1 MDMKK
6 SLLFNSVVCTSLFLM
21 ILLTNNLIAQVNIPD
36 ITGTKDVEFDLA
48 CKITLI
54 QGDKA
59 TLTITGDNDELEYVH
74 VRMSGDRLRVY
85 NDKHNQHKEDV
96 LITITL
102 PNLNELS
109 IGGAADITTPK
120 QVSFDNL
127 EIEITGVADLDL
139 KLKSKKLDLQA
150 SGVITGGIIGE
161 TADLK
166 IDISGVGKLDASEFK
181 SQNCEVEVSGVAKAS
196 VYAVER
202 LDASVSGVGR
212 ISYQGRPIINRS
224 SSGLGWISRL

>member
-1 MDMKK
+1 MKK
-6 SLLFNSVVCTSLFLM
+6 SLALYSIVCSSLFFMVL
-21 ILLTNNLIAQVNIPD
+21 ITNNLNAQVNIPD
-36 ITGTKDVEFDLA
+36 ITGTKEVEFDLA

-59 TLTITGDNDELEYVH
+59 SLSITGDNDELEYVN

-85 NDKHNQHKEDV
+85 NDKHHQHKEDV

-102 PNLNELS
+102 PDLDELS
-109 IGGAADITTPK
+109 ICGAVDITTPK
-120 QVSFDNL
+120 QVSYDNL
-127 EIEITGVADLDL
+127 EIDITGVADLDL
-139 KLKSKKLDLQA
+139 KIKSKKVDLQA

-161 TADLK
+161 TYDLK

-181 SQNCEVEVSGVAKAS
+181 SENCEVEVSGVAKAS

-202 LDASVSGVGR
+202 LDASVSGVGH